1 MTSSQSQDLVVS
13 DLTSIPL
20 TNAISFDYLRN
31 TDVKV
36 KVGTTESN
44 QVQRT
49 YNVEWTITPDKKVQL
64 IASVFPSTGTYKVS
78 IYRETDAS
86 TPTHSFQAGS
96 SIRADDL
103 NNVNKQT
110 LFVAD
115 EVRETINSLALVS
128 NPTGN
133 QILLDGARIADQS
146 IDSAKLKNP
155 AVDTVDIIDLA
166 VKTDKIDN
174 LNVTEA
180 KLANDSVTADKLKDS
195 VSTDND
201 RAVTTNHIRDGAVTD
216 AKLGS
221 GITGTKVTPDFG
233 SQNIITT
240 GTLNA
245 GTTTT
250 GTTTTGSTT
259 AQDIT
264 VTGNATFNNG
274 ISTGTNK
281 DVYSNNGAF
290 IAADTDGAFADRSS
304 NNIDHIWHDE
314 SDNAWHFVSDDPY
327 KATGNSK
334 IRAGSFYGNG
344 ANLTNLPVP
353 LHQVGFKR
361 ISSNFTTPT
370 GQTSWQTVS
379 SLTTNVT
386 AKSNDTWVFAN
397 YNLVFSTNTTS
408 TNSNNRSMFR
418 LRVYK
423 NGSLISTLFEEQPVV
438 SQSQT
443 ETRSGT
449 NRLITDGNGDFNNG
463 ETIEFRLQT
472 RNYNTGST
480 IKTVVRSGSYI
491 SLWCIDVN

>member
-20 TNAISFDYLRN
+20 TNTISFDYLRN

-115 EVRETINSLALVS
+115 EVRETINSLALGS

-155 AVDTVDIIDLA
+155 AVDTVDIIDNA
-166 VKTDKIDN
+166 VKTDKIN
-174 LNVTEA
+174 NG
-180 KLANDSVTADKLKDS
+180 
-195 VSTDND
+195 
-201 RAVTTNHIRDGAVTD
+201 AVTTDKINNGAVTTDKIADTNVTTAKIADSAVTD

-221 GITGTKVTPDFG
+221 GITGTKVTPNFG
-233 SQNIITT
+233 SQNISTT

-259 AQDIT
+259 AQDLT
-264 VTGNATFNNG
+264 VTGNSTFNNG
-274 ISTGTNK
+274 ISTNGK
-281 DVYSNNGAF
+281 DVYTGNAAF
-290 IAADTDGAFADRSS
+290 IAADADGAFADRSGT
-304 NNIDHIWHDE
+304 NIDHIWHDE
-314 SDNAWHFVSDDPY
+314 SDNAWNFVSDDPY

-344 ANLTNLPVP
+344 ANLTNLAIPMTAA
-353 LHQVGFKR
+353 GFKR
-361 ISSNFTTPT
+361 LSSNFTTPT
-370 GQTSWQTVS
+370 GQTSYQTVS

-386 AKSNDTWVFAN
+386 ATRNTTWVFLT
-397 YNLVFSTNTTS
+397 YNLLFT
-408 TNSNNRSMFR
+408 TNSGTSSSLNRAMFR
-418 LRVYK
+418 LRSYK
-423 NGSLISTLFEEQPVV
+423 DGSLQQTLFEDSVV
-438 SQSQT
+438 TTSSST
-443 ETRSGT
+443 TLRSGIVIPT
-449 NRLITDGNGDFNNG
+449 MALSNGQAC
-463 ETIEFRLQT
+463 EFRLQT
-472 RNYNTGST
+472 RNYNTGSSRRT
-480 IKTVVRSGSYI
+480 IVKSGSYI
-491 SLWCIDVN
+491 TLWAIKVN

>member
-20 TNAISFDYLRN
+20 TNTISFDYLRN

-115 EVRETINSLALVS
+115 EVRETINSLALGS

-174 LNVTEA
+174 LTVTEA

-245 GTTTT
+245 GTITT

-264 VTGNATFNNG
+264 VTGNATFKNG

-314 SDNAWHFVSDDPY
+314 SDNAWHFV
-327 KATGNSK
+327 
-334 IRAGSFYGNG
+334 
-344 ANLTNLPVP
+344 
-353 LHQVGFKR
+353 
-361 ISSNFTTPT
+361 
-370 GQTSWQTVS
+370 
-379 SLTTNVT
+379 
-386 AKSNDTWVFAN
+386 
-397 YNLVFSTNTTS
+397 
-408 TNSNNRSMFR
+408 
-418 LRVYK
+418 
-423 NGSLISTLFEEQPVV
+423 
-438 SQSQT
+438 
-443 ETRSGT
+443 
-449 NRLITDGNGDFNNG
+449 
-463 ETIEFRLQT
+463 
-472 RNYNTGST
+472 
-480 IKTVVRSGSYI
+480 
-491 SLWCIDVN
+491 